1 MVVPLR
7 EEDAETLFRWITDQA
22 LVELSSRFAPPTPEQ
37 HRRWFDDVRNRDDV
51 EIYGIR
57 LVEDEGR
64 LIGSCQLH
72 SIDHNHKSAE
82 LQIRIGERDSWGRGL
97 GTEAVTLLV
106 RRAFDGLGLHR
117 VQLQVFATNARAIRA
132 YEKAGFELEGRRRD
146 AAIVGGSYVDVL
158 VMATL
163 RS

>member
-1 MVVPLR
+1 MLVPLR
-7 EEDAETLFRWITDQA
+7 EEDAETLFLWITDRE

-37 HRRWFDDVRNRDDV
+37 HRRWFDEVRSGDDV

-72 SIDHNHKSAE
+72 SIDHDHKSAE

-106 RRAFDGLGLHR
+106 RRAFEGLGLHR

-146 AAIVGGSYVDVL
+146 AAFVGGSYVDVL